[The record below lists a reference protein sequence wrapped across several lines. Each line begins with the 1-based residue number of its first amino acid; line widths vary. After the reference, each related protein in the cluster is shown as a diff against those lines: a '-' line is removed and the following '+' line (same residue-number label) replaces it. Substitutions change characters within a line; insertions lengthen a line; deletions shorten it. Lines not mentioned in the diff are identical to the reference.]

1 MAKEKGRFRAFL
13 RDKGKPLL
21 VALTNP
27 RFLLCF
33 GLAWMITNGWSYV
46 FLGIGAFYGID
57 WMTAVGASYLAF
69 LWLPVTPEK
78 IITIAVAVF
87 FLKRLFPKDEKTLAY
102 LVSLREGIKRRVR
115 ARKEKKSE
123 KNEEENKRDTE

>member
-1 MAKEKGRFRAFL
+1 MAKEKGRLRSFL

-21 VALTNP
+21 VALTNS

-46 FLGIGAFYGID
+46 FLGIGVFYGID

-69 LWLPVTPEK
+69 LWLPATPEK
-78 IITIAVAVF
+78 IITVAIAVF
-87 FLKRLFPKDEKTLAY
+87 LLKRLFPKDEKTLAY

-123 KNEEENKRDTE
+123 EKATKNKRDTE